1 MQMEEIVREILLLG
15 FLFVAAWIDYKKKEL
30 PLVLIVS
37 MGLSGIVFQIIV
49 RQMSFLNLLFGS
61 LIGILFLGIG
71 KITRQ
76 ALGYGD
82 GFILVATGIFLGFSE
97 NVLLLLLGVL
107 LAAGF
112 SIGLMIFRKKTK
124 KDEIPFL
131 PFLFTGYVLLLM
143 F

>member
-1 MQMEEIVREILLLG
+1 MQIEEIAKGILLLG
-15 FLFVAAWIDYKKKEL
+15 FLFVAAWIDYKNKEL
-30 PLVLIVS
+30 PLVLIIL
-37 MGLSGIVFQIIV
+37 MALFGIVFQIVV
-49 RQMSFLNLLFGS
+49 RQVAFWNLFLGC

-82 GFILVATGIFLGFSE
+82 GLILVATGIFLGFSE

-107 LAAGF
+107 LASVF
-112 SIGLMIFRKKTK
+112 SIGLLMFRKKTK
-124 KDEIPFL
+124 KDEIPFM
-131 PFLFTGYVLLLM
+131 PFLFAGYVFLLM